1 MHKLLVIVIAGLLT
15 TGTSCRQIDRDT
27 VYKESF
33 WEDAAGVKAHMDS
46 YRHILSVRV
55 DEDYGEDRGLDKES
69 VLHFK
74 GTVVKSW
81 KGDWKVSE
89 KISFVHWVDYRVT
102 DTTTNKAPGYTLFV
116 FTNEHTN
123 TDIALETGDFGYS
136 TNVEQVLHCFFR
148 K

>member
-1 MHKLLVIVIAGLLT
+1 MYKPLAIVATGLLA
-15 TGTSCRQIDRDT
+15 TSVGCRETDCDAI
-27 VYKESF
+27 YKASF
-33 WEDAAGVKAHMDS
+33 WEDAAGVKAHMDG
-46 YRHILSVRV
+46 YGHILSVRI
-55 DEDYGEDRGLDKES
+55 DENHGEDRGSNRLS

-81 KGDWKVSE
+81 KGDWKVPE
-89 KISFVHWVDYRVT
+89 KISFVHYVDYRAS
-102 DTTTNKAPGYTLFV
+102 TTTSNEEAGQILFV